1 MAPLMTG
8 TEKEEPAGLRRV
20 FEKFSIDRPGKI
32 VLVEHHL
39 STKTS
44 IRCLIRTMSL
54 QGAELEVTPQIPVPT
69 HFFLAILGIRDE
81 IGCTVMA
88 REEEKVTVGF
98 NMLINPEFLHHV
110 IRLSFETSH

>member
-1 MAPLMTG
+1 MDSS
-8 TEKEEPAGLRRV
+8 ENHDQAGLRRV
-20 FEKFSIDRPGKI
+20 FEKFNVDRPGKI

-44 IRCLIRTMSL
+44 IRCLIRTISL
-54 QGAELEVTPQIPVPT
+54 QGAEIEVSPNVLVPT
-69 HFFLAILGIRDE
+69 NFFLAILGIRDE

-88 REEEKVTVGF
+88 REEEKVIVGF

-110 IRLSFETSH
+110 IRLNFETSH

>member
-1 MAPLMTG
+1 MAPLMDG
-8 TEKEEPAGLRRV
+8 TDMQEPAGLRRV

-54 QGAELEVTPQIPVPT
+54 QGAEIEVSPNVAVPS

>member
-1 MAPLMTG
+1 MAPLMNG
-8 TEKEEPAGLRRV
+8 TETQEPASLRRV
-20 FEKFSIDRPGKI
+20 FEKFTIDRPGKI

-44 IRCLIRTMSL
+44 IRCLIRTISL
-54 QGAELEVTPQIPVPT
+54 QGAELEVTPHIPVPS